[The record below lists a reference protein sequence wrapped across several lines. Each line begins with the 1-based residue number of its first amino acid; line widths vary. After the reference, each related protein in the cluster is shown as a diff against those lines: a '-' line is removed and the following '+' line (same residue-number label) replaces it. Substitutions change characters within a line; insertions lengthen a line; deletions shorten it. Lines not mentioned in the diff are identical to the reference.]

1 MCSFFSAIIKK
12 NGDMVEYSEYTDSH
26 EDLISAAKLR
36 DDGVGQDF
44 VRIKLL
50 PPDKLKGIED
60 VKNWE
65 FKVDQS
71 DTPNWWNDL
80 VEKSE
85 AKVRRRVKR
94 MLIIDEERDI
104 LVGGCHILINSKINN
119 FIGGRIAWLLGE
131 STIKDVRGNA
141 TIKDVRDNATINN
154 VRGNATINDVMG
166 NATINNVRGNA
177 TIKNVWGNATI
188 KNVWDNAT
196 IKNVRDNATIND
208 VRGNAT
214 IKNVRGNATINNDQ
228 R

>member
-131 STIKDVRGNA
+131 STI
-141 TIKDVRDNATINN
+141 
-154 VRGNATINDVMG
+154 NDVM
-166 NATINNVRGNA
+166 
-177 TIKNVWGNATI
+177 GNATI

-214 IKNVRGNATINNDQ
+214 IKNVWDNATIKNVRDNATIKNVWGNATINDVMGNATINNVRGNATINNDQ